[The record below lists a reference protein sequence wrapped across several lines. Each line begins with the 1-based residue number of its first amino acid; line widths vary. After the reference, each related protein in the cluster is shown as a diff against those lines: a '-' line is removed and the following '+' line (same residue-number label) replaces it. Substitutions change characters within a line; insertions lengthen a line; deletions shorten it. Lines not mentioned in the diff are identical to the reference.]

1 MTRNHQ
7 EVRIAETD
15 SLSVRHPLGRLDLTM
30 VTLAGL
36 ATVGVRFNAY
46 LPSDEQ
52 TAERLAA
59 IYSTGS
65 KR

>member
-1 MTRNHQ
+1 
-7 EVRIAETD
+7 
-15 SLSVRHPLGRLDLTM
+15 M